1 MRMINLVGLSTLAM
15 LAACND
21 AATPRDAATSDPAAS
36 AAAGGASVS
45 SAAVVTPSAAQAA
58 APAPEPTCDAYR
70 SDLTDGDIVRIY
82 YAAAGLTPPFEKWA
96 EKAIPYGDL
105 GVSQEEAWK
114 RANAQVTAQWNA
126 VKDVRC
132 IAIRASADIGTYDD
146 ARGGLP
152 VGALRPDTY
161 YSFSD
166 GGDSVQVRLTNA
178 EAAGLWKLSRDRA
191 MALTV
196 NYALGGAAAVLRV
209 KVMSARPSDRV
220 GVIEGKVVGYDIVPV
235 NRSMPQQTVA
245 VSD

>member
-1 MRMINLVGLSTLAM
+1 MRTTNLLGLGALAM
-15 LAACND
+15 LAACNN
-21 AATPRDAATSDPAAS
+21 AAAPRDAAKSDPAAS
-36 AAAGGASVS
+36 TAAEGASVP
-45 SAAVVTPSAAQAA
+45 SAAVVTPAAS
-58 APAPEPTCDAYR
+58 APAPEPTCSDYR

-96 EKAIPYGDL
+96 EKAIPYGDQ

-132 IAIRASADIGTYDD
+132 IAIRASADIGSYDD

-178 EAAGLWKLSRDRA
+178 EAAGLWKLPRDRA
-191 MALTV
+191 MALTA
-196 NYALGGAAAVLRV
+196 NYALGGAAAVLHV
-209 KVMSARPSDRV
+209 KIVSARPSDRV
-220 GVIEGKVVGYDIVPV
+220 GVIEGKVVGYDIVPS
-235 NRSMPQQTVA
+235 NRSAPQQTVT
-245 VSD
+245 VPD